1 MANSPEMRNGREA
14 RLTWREAVMGLCL
27 VFCVL
32 ALYRPVLDNGF
43 ISFDDPLYVT
53 ENPHTTGFT
62 GENIGAAFG
71 RFRAGYWIPV
81 TWLSYM
87 ADFSL
92 WGDGPRGFHFTNV
105 MLHAAN
111 ALLLFLVFFRLT
123 ACPWRSFLVAAFFA
137 AHPLNVE
144 SVAWISER
152 KGLLCAFF
160 SFASLLAYES
170 YARKPGFVRYVPVF
184 LAAALA
190 MMSKPV
196 AVVLPVLFLIL
207 DFWPLERFSGPGFKN
222 SAGRLALEKAP
233 VFALSLV
240 LGVVT
245 VMAHSAFGAL
255 KSDLSLSLRVQN
267 AVISYALYLK
277 KFVWPF
283 DLAVFYPHPA
293 GGISMI
299 TAASCALLLIAAT
312 LIFFQLSTKRPQVLA
327 GWLWFLLALL
337 PAMGLAQ
344 AGGQAMADRFAYIPL
359 VGVFFAISFSLPD
372 ASKGLNRLI
381 PVICAAVL
389 FFFAS
394 ATVRQV
400 SYWESP
406 TALFGRAAAVT
417 TGNYYAENRLGL
429 ALSEKGEAGEATEH
443 FQKAAALEPG
453 YAAARNNLAGAYMAN
468 GEFDRA
474 ADELKALLKV
484 NPKGATPE
492 IYNNLGAAMA
502 SGAEYDEAAVWFS
515 KAAKLSPKDARI
527 RYNLANTLFLASRI
541 PEAER
546 ELKAVLALD
555 PTHKMARERLQQIT
569 DGKQRK

>member
-53 ENPHTTGFT
+53 ENPHTTGLN
-62 GENIGAAFG
+62 GENIRAAFDQ
-71 RFRAGYWIPV
+71 FRAGYWIPV
-81 TWLSYM
+81 TWLCYM

-111 ALLLFLVFFRLT
+111 TLLLFLVFFRLT
-123 ACPWRSFLVAAFFA
+123 ASVWRSFLVAALFA

-144 SVAWISER
+144 SVAWVSER

-160 SFASLLAYES
+160 SFASFLAYDS
-170 YARKPGFVRYVPVF
+170 YVRKPGVLRYALVF
-184 LAAALA
+184 LASILA

-207 DFWPLERFSGPGFKN
+207 DFWPLGRFSRQDGR
-222 SAGRLALEKAP
+222 AGRLVLEKAP

-240 LGVVT
+240 IGVIT
-245 VMAHSAFGAL
+245 VIAHAAFGAL
-255 KSDLSLSLRVQN
+255 KSDLSLSIRVQN
-267 AVISYALYLK
+267 AFISYALYLK
-277 KFVWPF
+277 KFVWPV

-299 TAASCALLLIAAT
+299 TAASCALLLLAAT
-312 LIFFQLSTKRPQVLA
+312 LVFFQVSAKRPQVLA
-327 GWLWFLLALL
+327 GWLWFLIALF
-337 PAMGLAQ
+337 PAIGLAQ

-359 VGVFFAISFSLPD
+359 IGVFFAVSFSLPD
-372 ASKGLNRLI
+372 ASRGLKRLV
-381 PVICAAVL
+381 PVICASALV
-389 FFFAS
+389 FFAA

-406 TALFGRAAAVT
+406 TALFGRAAEVT
-417 TGNYYAENRLGL
+417 TDNYYAENRLGL
-429 ALSEKGEAGEATEH
+429 ALSEKGETGEATAH
-443 FQKAAALEPG
+443 FQKAAALKPG
-453 YAAARNNLAGAYMAN
+453 YAAARNNLAGTYMAN

-474 ADELKALLKV
+474 ADELKALLKI
-484 NPKGATPE
+484 NPEGATPE
-492 IYNNLGAAMA
+492 IYNNLGAALA
-502 SGAEYDEAAVWFS
+502 QAADYDEAAVWFG
-515 KAAKLSPKDARI
+515 KAAKLAPKDVRI

-541 PEAER
+541 PEAES

-555 PTHKMARERLQQIT
+555 PAHKMARERLQQIT
-569 DGKQRK
+569 DGKQR